1 MFGNLFF
8 VSKKKIS
15 IFETKKLIGNPK
27 WTKNKNYSQNSI
39 CEEN

>member
-15 IFETKKLIGNPK
+15 IFETKKLIWQPK
-27 WTKNKNYSQNSI
+27 MDKK
-39 CEEN
+39 